1 MISDIEILD
10 FLRNTKRTQANYQ
23 FIVIRELVN
32 SGMNP
37 MCQTKDKVFKALS
50 EANNGKTFTMSNTPV
65 FKVLTKKGMITSDD
79 TKIVSMFDIQEKE
92 TIDLVNTELERILAL

>member
-1 MISDIEILD
+1 MISDTEILD

-37 MCQTKDKVFKALS
+37 MCQTKDRVFKALS

-65 FKVLTKKGMITSDD
+65 FKVLTKKGIITSDD